1 MKITLFKKEL
11 YFKQQKN
18 KNYIEHH
25 VSSSKVI
32 QNDSHLQ
39 LMSGFIYGCLLGISK
54 HESYLLNALMN
65 KNLIKHLINQKCY

>member
-32 QNDSHLQ
+32 QNDSHPQ
-39 LMSGFIYGCLLGISK
+39 LMAGFIYGC
-54 HESYLLNALMN
+54 
-65 KNLIKHLINQKCY
+65 